1 MKKLTQFILN
11 HSKKVL
17 FFIILGTVFNLYLI
31 KTHFNIE
38 TNLEAYMPKDHPAFI
53 YSDKAEEMFDIR
65 DAIMIAINNEKGI
78 YNEETFK
85 KIKSLTKEIQKLEVI
100 ENKEDVL
107 SLYTAD
113 NIKGSEEGLEIEEF
127 FKRIPKNKEGF
138 VEIRNSVVTN
148 EMVHK
153 RLVSEDEKSTIIFT
167 KIIDNSFSEELYAKI
182 IEITEKYEGDG
193 ITIYVAGQPIVEGTM
208 TRLMPQDM
216 KTMFPI
222 VLLLILFV
230 LYFVLRSFKATMISF
245 MVVIFSSIWTFGMML
260 GLDIAIYGPSS
271 LIPVM
276 LIAIGVADAIHM
288 FSHLQLQ
295 KRKHPDWNKEK
306 LIVNMNQEMFSPVAM
321 TSVTTA
327 VGFLSLLTSD
337 IIPIQY
343 FGIFTAYGVMLAMF
357 FSLIFIPA
365 AINTLGLPKTLQK
378 EDKKNL
384 FLTYSKVFANNVVK
398 NRKKVIFGTIAI
410 LIFFGFGIT
419 KVWINSSMIAQ
430 FPDDN
435 PLVITDKFV
444 NDKFLGTTTIN
455 VILESDE
462 EGIFK
467 NPEVLELM
475 DKITTEISLD
485 HKVVGGSFS
494 VVDFIKRMN
503 KVLNEDNQNF
513 YKVPDDRDL
522 IAQYFLLYEMSGGS
536 DKLWE
541 VVSDDFKTANLQFQ
555 LKSDNSEGINA
566 IISSIEEYR
575 REMSQLNIDMNFAG
589 GGYKVLVFNDLI
601 LIGQIKSLAYSFL
614 IVILLLSLMF
624 RSLKIGLIGTIPIF
638 ITTIIS
644 FGILGW
650 LNIPLQTT
658 TALISSIAIGIG
670 IDYAVHFIDRYKLNA
685 NKYKEKS
692 KTVTETMFHSG
703 RAISFNAVV
712 VILGFLV
719 LTLSAFKPNISLGA
733 IVSLNMLTS
742 FVATITVMFVIIY
755 STNLFFNNKTKQ

>member
-17 FFIILGTVFNLYLI
+17 FFIILGTIFNLFLI
-31 KTHFNIE
+31 KTHVNIE

-85 KIKSLTKEIQKLEVI
+85 KIKTLTKEIQKLEVI

-167 KIIDNSFSEELYAKI
+167 KIKDNSFSEELYAEI
-182 IEITEKYEGDG
+182 IEITEKYEEDG
-193 ITIYVAGQPIVEGTM
+193 IVIHVAGQPIIEGTM
-208 TRLMPQDM
+208 TVLMPKDM
-216 KTMFPI
+216 QTMFPI
-222 VLLLILFV
+222 VLLLILIV
-230 LYFVLRSFKATMISF
+230 LYIVLRSFKATMISF

-295 KRKHPDWNKEK
+295 IRKHPDWSKEK

-343 FGIFTAYGVMLAMF
+343 FGAFTAYGVMLAMF

-365 AINTLGLPKTLQK
+365 ATNILGLPKALQK
-378 EDKKNL
+378 EGKKDVFSN
-384 FLTYSKVFANNVVK
+384 YSKVFAISIVK
-398 NRKKVIFGTIAI
+398 HRKKVIITTIAI
-410 LIFFGFGIT
+410 LLFFGFGIS

-435 PLVITDKFV
+435 PLVITDDFV
-444 NDKFLGTTTIN
+444 NEKFLGTTTVN

-475 DKITTEISLD
+475 DKISTEVALNHED
-485 HKVVGGSFS
+485 VGGSFS

-503 KVLNEDNQNF
+503 KVLNENKQIHF
-513 YKVPDDRDL
+513 KVPEDKDL

-541 VVSDDFKTANLQFQ
+541 VVSDDFRTANLQFQ
-555 LKSDNSEGINA
+555 LKSDHSEGLNA
-566 IISSIEEYR
+566 IISSIELYR
-575 REMSQLNIDMNFAG
+575 NEMKNLGIDINFAG
-589 GGYKVLVFNDLI
+589 SGYKVLVFNDLV
-601 LIGQIKSLAYSFL
+601 LVGQIKSLAYSFI

-624 RSLKIGLIGTIPIF
+624 RSFKIGLLGTIPIF
-638 ITTIIS
+638 ITTVIS

-658 TALISSIAIGIG
+658 TALISSIGIGIG

-685 NKYKEKS
+685 IETKDKAL
-692 KTVTETMFHSG
+692 TIAETMSHSG

-742 FVATITVMFVIIY
+742 FLATITVMFVILY
-755 STNLFFNNKTKQ
+755 TTNLFFNNNNK